1 MGVIPGF
8 NAVGLNSGASGAKNW
23 GQELGPRTGAKK
35 WGQEAVLAVIVGPG
49 SISGAKFHFQWG
61 H

>member
-1 MGVIPGF
+1 MHMGVIPGF

-23 GQELGPRTGAKK
+23 GQELGPRSGAKK
-35 WGQEAVLAVIVGPG
+35 WGQEAGLAVIVG
-49 SISGAKFHFQWG
+49 SISRAKFHFQWG

>member
-8 NAVGLNSGASGAKNW
+8 NAVGLNSGASGAK
-23 GQELGPRTGAKK
+23 K
-35 WGQEAVLAVIVGPG
+35 WGQEAVLAVIVG

>member
-1 MGVIPGF
+1 MHGCDTM
-8 NAVGLNSGASGAKNW
+8 NAVGLTSGASGAKNW
-23 GQELGPRTGAKK
+23 GQEVGPRSGAKK
-35 WGQEAVLAVIVGPG
+35 TEWGQEAGLAVIVG